1 MYPTKEGKQKYACS
15 NVSIYNSR
23 KPKSEDGISKYL
35 QTKSKKHTS
44 R

>member
-23 KPKSEDGISKYL
+23 KPKSEDRISKYL
-35 QTKSKKHTS
+35 QTKSTKHTS